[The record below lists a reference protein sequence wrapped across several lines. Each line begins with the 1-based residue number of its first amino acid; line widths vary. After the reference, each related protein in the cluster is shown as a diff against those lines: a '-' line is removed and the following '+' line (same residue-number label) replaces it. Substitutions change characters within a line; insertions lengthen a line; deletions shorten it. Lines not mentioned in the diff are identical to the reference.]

1 MKNQVKKVRTTMT
14 KSIGAKD
21 LFILTNEQ
29 QRVLKKFNWDV
40 LPQGKFLDLYH
51 EDFQEGIWEQI
62 LQVMG
67 EHSDKLTL
75 FVVGVN
81 SDERRSE

>member
-1 MKNQVKKVRTTMT
+1 MT
-14 KSIGAKD
+14 KD

-29 QRVLKKFNWDV
+29 QRVLKKFKWDV
-40 LPQGKFLDLYH
+40 TPQGKVLDLYH

>member
-1 MKNQVKKVRTTMT
+1 MNYKTKGNVMT
-14 KSIGAKD
+14 KD
-21 LFILTNEQ
+21 LFKLTDDQ
-29 QRVLKKFNWDV
+29 QKVLKKFNWDV
-40 LPQGKFLDLYH
+40 TPQGKVLDLYH

-75 FVVGVN
+75 FVIGVN
-81 SDERRSE
+81 SDKRRSE

>member
-1 MKNQVKKVRTTMT
+1 MT
-14 KSIGAKD
+14 KV

-29 QRVLKKFNWDV
+29 QKVLRKFKWDV
-40 LPQGKFLDLYH
+40 TPQGKVLDLYH
-51 EDFQEGIWEQI
+51 EDFQEGVWEQI

-67 EHSDKLTL
+67 ENSDKLTL

-81 SDERRSE
+81 SNERRSE

>member
-1 MKNQVKKVRTTMT
+1 MMT
-14 KSIGAKD
+14 KD

-29 QRVLKKFNWDV
+29 QKVLRKFNWDV
-40 LPQGKFLDLYH
+40 TPQGKVLDLYH
-51 EDFQEGIWEQI
+51 EDFQEGVWEQI

-67 EHSDKLTL
+67 ENSDKLTL

-81 SDERRSE
+81 SDERRDER

>member
-1 MKNQVKKVRTTMT
+1 MN
-14 KSIGAKD
+14 KD

-29 QRVLKKFNWDV
+29 QRVLKKFKWDV
-40 LPQGKFLDLYH
+40 TPQGKVLDLYH
-51 EDFQEGIWEQI
+51 EDFQEGVWEQI

>member
-1 MKNQVKKVRTTMT
+1 MT
-14 KSIGAKD
+14 KD

-29 QRVLKKFNWDV
+29 QRVLKKFKWDV
-40 LPQGKFLDLYH
+40 TPQGKVLDLYH

-67 EHSDKLTL
+67 ENSDKLTL
-75 FVVGVN
+75 FVVVFN

>member
-1 MKNQVKKVRTTMT
+1 MT

-51 EDFQEGIWEQI
+51 EDFQSGVWEQI

-67 EHSDKLTL
+67 EHSDRLTL

>member
-1 MKNQVKKVRTTMT
+1 MKVMTTLT

-21 LFILTNEQ
+21 LFILNNEQ

-51 EDFQEGIWEQI
+51 EDFQEGIW
-62 LQVMG
+62 
-67 EHSDKLTL
+67 
-75 FVVGVN
+75 
-81 SDERRSE
+81 

>member
-1 MKNQVKKVRTTMT
+1 MYINMNFKTKGNVMT
-14 KSIGAKD
+14 KD
-21 LFILTNEQ
+21 LFKLTYDQ
-29 QRVLKKFNWDV
+29 QKVLKKFNWDV
-40 LPQGKFLDLYH
+40 TPQGKVLDLYH

-67 EHSDKLTL
+67 ENSDKLTL

>member
-1 MKNQVKKVRTTMT
+1 MT

>member
-1 MKNQVKKVRTTMT
+1 MYINMNYKTKGNVMT
-14 KSIGAKD
+14 KD
-21 LFILTNEQ
+21 LFKLTDDQ
-29 QRVLKKFNWDV
+29 QKVLKKFNWDV
-40 LPQGKFLDLYH
+40 TPQGKVLDLYH

-67 EHSDKLTL
+67 ENSDKLTL

>member
-1 MKNQVKKVRTTMT
+1 MYINMNYKTKGNVMT
-14 KSIGAKD
+14 KD
-21 LFILTNEQ
+21 LFKLTYDQ
-29 QRVLKKFNWDV
+29 QKVLKKFNWDV
-40 LPQGKFLDLYH
+40 TPQGKVLDLYH

-67 EHSDKLTL
+67 ENSDKLTL

-81 SDERRSE
+81 SDERKSE

>member
-1 MKNQVKKVRTTMT
+1 MT
-14 KSIGAKD
+14 KD

-29 QRVLKKFNWDV
+29 QKVLRKFNWDV
-40 LPQGKFLDLYH
+40 TPQGKVLDLYH
-51 EDFQEGIWEQI
+51 EDFQEGVWEQI

-75 FVVGVN
+75 CVVGVN

>member
-1 MKNQVKKVRTTMT
+1 MT
-14 KSIGAKD
+14 KD

-29 QRVLKKFNWDV
+29 QRVLKKFNWDTT
-40 LPQGKFLDLYH
+40 PQGKVLDLYH
-51 EDFQEGIWEQI
+51 EDFQEGVWEQI

-67 EHSDKLTL
+67 ENSDKLTL

>member
-1 MKNQVKKVRTTMT
+1 MT
-14 KSIGAKD
+14 KD
-21 LFILTNEQ
+21 LFKLTDDQ
-29 QRVLKKFNWDV
+29 QKVLKKFNWDV
-40 LPQGKFLDLYH
+40 IPHGKFLDLYH

-75 FVVGVN
+75 LIVGVN

>member
-1 MKNQVKKVRTTMT
+1 MT
-14 KSIGAKD
+14 KD

-29 QRVLKKFNWDV
+29 QRVLKKFKWEV
-40 LPQGKFLDLYH
+40 TPQGKVLDLYH

>member
-1 MKNQVKKVRTTMT
+1 MT
-14 KSIGAKD
+14 KD

-29 QRVLKKFNWDV
+29 QRVLKKFKWNV
-40 LPQGKFLDLYH
+40 TPQGKVLDLYH
-51 EDFQEGIWEQI
+51 EDFQEGVWEQI

>member
-1 MKNQVKKVRTTMT
+1 MT
-14 KSIGAKD
+14 KD

-29 QRVLKKFNWDV
+29 QKVLRKFKWDV
-40 LPQGKFLDLYH
+40 TPQGKVLDLYH

>member
-1 MKNQVKKVRTTMT
+1 MYINMNYKTKGNVMT
-14 KSIGAKD
+14 KD
-21 LFILTNEQ
+21 LFKLTDDQ
-29 QRVLKKFNWDV
+29 QKVLKKFNWDV
-40 LPQGKFLDLYH
+40 TPQGKVLDLYH

-67 EHSDKLTL
+67 ENSDKLTL

-81 SDERRSE
+81 SDERSSE

>member
-1 MKNQVKKVRTTMT
+1 MN
-14 KSIGAKD
+14 KD

-29 QRVLKKFNWDV
+29 QRVLKKFKWDV
-40 LPQGKFLDLYH
+40 TPQGKVLDLYH

>member
-1 MKNQVKKVRTTMT
+1 MT
-14 KSIGAKD
+14 YD

-29 QRVLKKFNWDV
+29 QRVLKKFKWDV
-40 LPQGKFLDLYH
+40 TPQGKVLDLYH